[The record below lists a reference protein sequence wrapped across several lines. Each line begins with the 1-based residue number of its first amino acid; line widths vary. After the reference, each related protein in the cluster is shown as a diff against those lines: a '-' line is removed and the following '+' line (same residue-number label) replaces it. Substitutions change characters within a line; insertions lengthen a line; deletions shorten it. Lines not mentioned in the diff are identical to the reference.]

1 MTGSRGWRSLAH
13 HKLLRL
19 DSAFMLLRKWYRQ
32 RLSPRSA
39 IKRAKGKAFPVH
51 HFPSSPYSHRTQPDP
66 FFGLFA
72 GDPGTRALVRADG
85 RGLPRFASIPGS
97 IDSPHNRQRHP
108 TTASELDDSCIRLTT
123 MRPWQREHCIESSSK
138 SNLQH
143 LPQCIGP
150 YNACIDRLRLT
161 SMTMPKPAPPDKHQ
175 EADHAKSPS
184 VNIRCHDSAHRLKI
198 PAATIY
204 TVPLRG

>member
-1 MTGSRGWRSLAH
+1 MSLLFVYR
-13 HKLLRL
+13 LLRQWP
-19 DSAFMLLRKWYRQ
+19 SS
-32 RLSPRSA
+32 RLPSGRLTTRS
-39 IKRAKGKAFPVH
+39 FPTH
-51 HFPSSPYSHRTQPDP
+51 HSPSSPLSCRTLTDP
-66 FFGLFA
+66 FFDLAG
-72 GDPGTRALVRADG
+72 GDPGTRARIRTDG
-85 RGLPRFASIPGS
+85 GVLARLASMPGS
-97 IDSPHNRQRHP
+97 IDSPHSRQRHP

-161 SMTMPKPAPPDKHQ
+161 SMTMPKPAPPDEHQ
-175 EADHAKSPS
+175 EADHAKFPS